1 MEMEDKILSY
11 VKEKRDLLSKEY
23 GEAKVDEVEEKLK
36 PRRQSL
42 LIGIR
47 VHIAKKDLKDAKKT
61 VDEFFELMRKE
72 IVRSFN

>member
-11 VKEKRDLLSKEY
+11 VKEKRDLLSEEY
-23 GEAKVDEVEEKLK
+23 GETKVSEAEEKLK
-36 PRRQSL
+36 PRWQDL

-47 VHIAKKDLKDAKKT
+47 EHRVKKDLKGAKKT
-61 VDEFFELMRKE
+61 VDKFFELLRKE